1 MTELRASG
9 WTTKAAEGT
18 PSRKCFAALALISGR
33 FPSFHC
39 FPRAELANC
48 PATLR
53 TLQLYL
59 LRQVIVTLVMTLLV
73 FTFVLLLGDVLKE
86 ILGLLV
92 NRQASLGVVAKSI
105 GLLIPFIWVFA
116 LPMAMLTST
125 LLVFGRFSADQ
136 ELTAA
141 RASGISLV
149 SLIAPILGLSLLLSG
164 LSAMVNLEWGPRSR
178 MAYKDILFRFTAEV
192 ATSRLLPEGRHIR
205 DIPGYVFFIG
215 KNRDGQ
221 LEDVMIYKLASGT
234 NDVATIHAA
243 RGKLTVNPTNLTY
256 VMHLYNANGIR
267 FGSDRAAPISSE
279 YLTESF
285 SLSERKRSDVIPI
298 SDMTFNQLRAELR
311 ELETKLRRTG
321 MTAGQ
326 PAPTNA
332 QLERELRR
340 VTSPVRVQTHR
351 RLAYSFACFSFTLLG
366 IPLGIRVQR
375 RETNIGFAIALML
388 VLVYYGVTMLGISLD
403 QQPQWFP
410 HLILWIPNL
419 ICQSLGA
426 WLLWRA
432 NRGF

>member
-1 MTELRASG
+1 
-9 WTTKAAEGT
+9 
-18 PSRKCFAALALISGR
+18 
-33 FPSFHC
+33 
-39 FPRAELANC
+39 
-48 PATLR
+48 
-53 TLQLYL
+53 
-59 LRQVIVTLVMTLLV
+59 MTLLV

-92 NRQASLGVVAKSI
+92 NRQASLGVVAKSV

-149 SLIAPILGLSLLLSG
+149 SLIAPILVLSLLLSG

-178 MAYKDILFRFTAEV
+178 MAYKDLLFRFTAEIT
-192 ATSRLLPEGRHIR
+192 TSRLLPEGRHIR
-205 DIPGYVFFIG
+205 DIPGYVFYIG

-221 LEDVMIYKLASGT
+221 LEEVMIYKLASGT

-243 RGKLTVNPTNLTY
+243 RGKLEVEPASQTY
-256 VMHLYNANGIR
+256 VMHLYDANGIR
-267 FGSDRAAPISSE
+267 FSGDRAAPISGE

-285 SLSERKRSDVIPI
+285 TVGERKRKDTIPI

-311 ELETKLRRTG
+311 DLEKRLAATSAG
-321 MTAGQ
+321 DGQ
-326 PAPTNA
+326 PAPTSA
-332 QLERELRR
+332 SLGKALRR
-340 VTSPVRVQTHR
+340 VTSPVEVQMHR

-375 RETNIGFAIALML
+375 RETNIGFAIALLL
-388 VLVYYGVTMLGISLD
+388 VLVYYGVTMLGISMD
-403 QQPQWFP
+403 QHPEFFP

>member
-1 MTELRASG
+1 MVFKWLNG
-9 WTTKAAEGT
+9 
-18 PSRKCFAALALISGR
+18 
-33 FPSFHC
+33 FPSAILFIVSIG
-39 FPRAELANC
+39 ANLQIAG
-48 PATLR
+48 ATLR

-59 LRQVIVTLVMTLLV
+59 LRQVIATLVMTLLV

-149 SLIAPILGLSLLLSG
+149 SLIAPILLLSLFLSG

-178 MAYKDILFRFTAEV
+178 MAYKDILVTFTAEV
-192 ATSRLLPEGRHIR
+192 AISRLLPEGRHIR
-205 DIPGYVFFIG
+205 DIPGYVIFIG

-221 LEDVMIYKLASGT
+221 LENVMIYKLASGT

-243 RGKLTVNPTNLTY
+243 RGKLEENRTNQTY
-256 VMHLYNANGIR
+256 VMHLYDANGIR
-267 FGSDRAAPISSE
+267 FSGDRAAPISGE

-285 SLSERKRSDVIPI
+285 PVGERKRSDAIPI
-298 SDMTFNQLRAELR
+298 SDMTFGQLRVELR
-311 ELETKLRRTG
+311 DLENKLSRTNYSG
-321 MTAGQ
+321 VGQ
-326 PAPTNA
+326 PVIASE
-332 QLERELRR
+332 QLEKDLRR
-340 VTSPVRVQTHR
+340 VTLPVHVQMHR

-375 RETNIGFAIALML
+375 RETNIGFAIALLL
-388 VLVYYGVTMLGISLD
+388 VMIYYGVTMLGLSLD
-403 QQPQWFP
+403 QRPEWFP
-410 HLILWIPNL
+410 HLILWLPNL
-419 ICQSLGA
+419 ICQALGA
-426 WLLWRA
+426 LLLWRA
-432 NRGF
+432 NRGL

>member
-1 MTELRASG
+1 MQIAG
-9 WTTKAAEGT
+9 
-18 PSRKCFAALALISGR
+18 
-33 FPSFHC
+33 
-39 FPRAELANC
+39 
-48 PATLR
+48 ATLR
-53 TLQLYL
+53 TLQLYI
-59 LRQVIVTLVMTLLV
+59 LRQVITTLVMTLLV

-178 MAYKDILFRFTAEV
+178 MAYKEILFRFTAEIT
-192 ATSRLLPEGRHIR
+192 TSRLLPEGRHIR

-243 RGKLTVNPTNLTY
+243 RGKLEVNPTNQTY
-256 VMHLYNANGIR
+256 VMHLYDANGIR
-267 FGSDRAAPISSE
+267 FNGDRAAPISGE

-285 SLSERKRSDVIPI
+285 AVGERKRSDAIPI

-311 ELETKLRRTG
+311 DLEDKLKRTELI
-321 MTAGQ
+321 AGQ
-326 PAPTNA
+326 LVRSNV
-332 QLERELRR
+332 QMERELRR
-340 VTSPVRVQTHR
+340 VTSPVRVQMHR

-366 IPLGIRVQR
+366 IPLGIRVHR
-375 RETNIGFAIALML
+375 RETNIGFAIALVL
-388 VLVYYGVTMLGISLD
+388 VLIYYGVTMLGMSLD
-403 QQPQWFP
+403 QQPEWAP

-419 ICQSLGA
+419 ICQSLGV

>member
-1 MTELRASG
+1 MFAS
-9 WTTKAAEGT
+9 
-18 PSRKCFAALALISGR
+18 PRSRSGAIL
-33 FPSFHC
+33 FIVSPGLNLQI
-39 FPRAELANC
+39 AI
-48 PATLR
+48 ATLR

-59 LRQVIVTLVMTLLV
+59 LRQVVTTLVMTLLV

-149 SLIAPILGLSLLLSG
+149 SLIAPILVLSLVLSG

-221 LEDVMIYKLASGT
+221 LEDVMVYILARGT

-243 RGKLTVNPTNLTY
+243 RGKLEVNPTNQTY
-256 VMHLYNANGIR
+256 VMHLYDANGIR
-267 FGSDRAAPISSE
+267 FTGDRGNPISGE

-285 SLSERKRSDVIPI
+285 PVGERKRSESIPI
-298 SDMTFNQLRAELR
+298 SDMTFGQLRVELR
-311 ELETKLRRTG
+311 DLETKLTRTNSSG
-321 MTAGQ
+321 GQ
-326 PAPTNA
+326 TVIANA
-332 QLERELRR
+332 QMEWELRR
-340 VTSPVRVQTHR
+340 VTSPVHVQMHR

-388 VLVYYGVTMLGISLD
+388 VLVYYGMTMLGISLD
-403 QQPQWFP
+403 RQPQWFP
-410 HLILWIPNL
+410 HLILWVPNL

>member
-1 MTELRASG
+1 
-9 WTTKAAEGT
+9 
-18 PSRKCFAALALISGR
+18 
-33 FPSFHC
+33 
-39 FPRAELANC
+39 
-48 PATLR
+48 
-53 TLQLYL
+53 
-59 LRQVIVTLVMTLLV
+59 MTLLV

-149 SLIAPILGLSLLLSG
+149 SLSAPILVLSLILCG
-164 LSAMVNLEWGPRSR
+164 LSALVNLEWGPRSR
-178 MAYKDILFRFTAEV
+178 MAYKEILFKFTAEV
-192 ATSRLLPEGRHIR
+192 AISRLLPEGRHIR
-205 DIPGYVFFIG
+205 DIPGYVIFIG

-221 LEDVMIYKLASGT
+221 LENVMIYKLASGT

-243 RGKLTVNPTNLTY
+243 RGKLEENSTNQTY

-267 FGSDRAAPISSE
+267 FNGDRAAPISGE

-285 SLSERKRSDVIPI
+285 PVGERKRSDAIPI
-298 SDMTFNQLRAELR
+298 SDMTFGQLRVELR
-311 ELETKLRRTG
+311 DLENKLTRTNSG
-321 MTAGQ
+321 GSQTVSS
-326 PAPTNA
+326 NA

-340 VTSPVRVQTHR
+340 VTSPVRVQMHR
-351 RLAYSFACFSFTLLG
+351 RLAYSFACFGFTLLG

-375 RETNIGFAIALML
+375 RETNIGFAIALLL

-403 QQPQWFP
+403 QHPEWFP
-410 HLILWIPNL
+410 HLILWLPNL

-432 NRGF
+432 NRGL

>member
-1 MTELRASG
+1 
-9 WTTKAAEGT
+9 
-18 PSRKCFAALALISGR
+18 
-33 FPSFHC
+33 
-39 FPRAELANC
+39 
-48 PATLR
+48 
-53 TLQLYL
+53 
-59 LRQVIVTLVMTLLV
+59 MTLLV

-149 SLIAPILGLSLLLSG
+149 SLIAPILVLSLVLSG

-221 LEDVMIYKLASGT
+221 LEDVMVYILARGT

-243 RGKLTVNPTNLTY
+243 RGKLEVNPTNQTY
-256 VMHLYNANGIR
+256 VMHLYDANGIR
-267 FGSDRAAPISSE
+267 FTGDHGDPISGE

-285 SLSERKRSDVIPI
+285 PVGERKRSESIPI
-298 SDMTFNQLRAELR
+298 SDMTFGQLRVELR
-311 ELETKLRRTG
+311 DLENKLSR
-321 MTAGQ
+321 
-326 PAPTNA
+326 TNA
-332 QLERELRR
+332 SGGQTVASNARLESELRQL
-340 VTSPVRVQTHR
+340 TSPVRVQMHR

-375 RETNIGFAIALML
+375 RETNIGFAIALLL
-388 VLVYYGVTMLGISLD
+388 VLVYYGMTMLGISLD
-403 QQPQWFP
+403 RQPQWFP
-410 HLILWIPNL
+410 HLILWVPNL
-419 ICQSLGA
+419 ICQFLGVG
-426 WLLWRA
+426 LLWRA
-432 NRGF
+432 NRGL

>member
-1 MTELRASG
+1 M
-9 WTTKAAEGT
+9 
-18 PSRKCFAALALISGR
+18 
-33 FPSFHC
+33 
-39 FPRAELANC
+39 
-48 PATLR
+48 R

-59 LRQVIVTLVMTLLV
+59 LRQVVTTLVMTLLV

-92 NRQASLGVVAKSI
+92 NRQASLGVVAKSV

-149 SLIAPILGLSLLLSG
+149 SLIAPILLLSLLLSG

-178 MAYKDILFRFTAEV
+178 MAYKELLFRFTAEIT
-192 ATSRLLPEGRHIR
+192 TSRLLPEGRHIR

-221 LEDVMIYKLASGT
+221 LEEVMIYKLASGT

-243 RGKLTVNPTNLTY
+243 RGRLEVDRTNQMY
-256 VMHLYNANGIR
+256 VMHLYDANGIR
-267 FGSDRAAPISSE
+267 FSGDRAAPISGE

-285 SLSERKRSDVIPI
+285 GLGERTRKDTVPI
-298 SDMTFNQLRAELR
+298 SDMTFNQLRVELR
-311 ELETKLRRTG
+311 DLENRLRQTE
-321 MTAGQ
+321 AGDGQ
-326 PAPTNA
+326 LARPSA
-332 QLERELRR
+332 QLDKALRR
-340 VTSPVRVQTHR
+340 VTSPVEVQMHR

-375 RETNIGFAIALML
+375 RETNIGFAIALLL
-388 VLVYYGVTMLGISLD
+388 VLVYYGVTMLGISMD
-403 QQPQWFP
+403 QHPEYFP

>member
-1 MTELRASG
+1 
-9 WTTKAAEGT
+9 
-18 PSRKCFAALALISGR
+18 
-33 FPSFHC
+33 
-39 FPRAELANC
+39 
-48 PATLR
+48 
-53 TLQLYL
+53 
-59 LRQVIVTLVMTLLV
+59 MTLLV

-149 SLIAPILGLSLLLSG
+149 SLIAPILGLSLALCG

-178 MAYKDILFRFTAEV
+178 MAYKDILFRFTAEIT
-192 ATSRLLPEGRHIR
+192 TSRLLPEGRHIR

-243 RGKLTVNPTNLTY
+243 RGKLEISPTNQTY
-256 VMHLYNANGIR
+256 VMHLYDANGIR
-267 FGSDRAAPISSE
+267 FNGDRASPISGE

-285 SLSERKRSDVIPI
+285 SVGQRKGSDVIPI
-298 SDMTFNQLRAELR
+298 SDMTFTQLRAELS
-311 ELETKLRRTG
+311 ELETKLRRTA
-321 MTAGQ
+321 AGNGQ
-326 PAPTNA
+326 LPAANA
-332 QLERELRR
+332 LLESEARR
-340 VTSPVRVQTHR
+340 VTSPVHVQMHR

-375 RETNIGFAIALML
+375 RETNIGFAIALVL
-388 VLVYYGVTMLGISLD
+388 VLIYYGVTMLGLSLD
-403 QQPQWFP
+403 RHPEWMP

-419 ICQSLGA
+419 ICQTLGA

-432 NRGF
+432 NRGL

>member
-1 MTELRASG
+1 
-9 WTTKAAEGT
+9 
-18 PSRKCFAALALISGR
+18 
-33 FPSFHC
+33 
-39 FPRAELANC
+39 
-48 PATLR
+48 
-53 TLQLYL
+53 
-59 LRQVIVTLVMTLLV
+59 MTLLV

-149 SLIAPILGLSLLLSG
+149 SLIAPILGLSLFLSG

-178 MAYKDILFRFTAEV
+178 MAYKDILFRFTAEIT
-192 ATSRLLPEGRHIR
+192 TSRLLPEGRHIR

-215 KNRDGQ
+215 KNREGQ
-221 LEDVMIYKLASGT
+221 LDDVMIYKLASGT

-243 RGKLTVNPTNLTY
+243 RGKLTVNPTNQTY

-267 FGSDRAAPISSE
+267 FSSDRAAPISGE

-326 PAPTNA
+326 PASSSA
-332 QLERELRR
+332 QMERELRR
-340 VTSPVRVQTHR
+340 VTSPVRVQMHR

-403 QQPQWFP
+403 QQPRWFP

>member
-1 MTELRASG
+1 M
-9 WTTKAAEGT
+9 
-18 PSRKCFAALALISGR
+18 
-33 FPSFHC
+33 
-39 FPRAELANC
+39 
-48 PATLR
+48 R
-53 TLQLYL
+53 TLQRYL
-59 LRQVIVTLVMTLLV
+59 LRQVITTLVMTLLV

-92 NRQASLGVVAKSI
+92 NRQASLGVVAKSV

-141 RASGISLV
+141 RASGISLL
-149 SLIAPILGLSLLLSG
+149 SLIGPILGLSLLLSG

-178 MAYKDILFRFTAEV
+178 MAYKDLLFRFTAEIT
-192 ATSRLLPEGRHIR
+192 TSRLLPEGRHIR

-215 KNRDGQ
+215 KNRDGR

-243 RGKLTVNPTNLTY
+243 RGRLEVDRTNQTY
-256 VMHLYNANGIR
+256 VMHLYDANGIR
-267 FGSDRAAPISSE
+267 FVGDRPAPISGE

-285 SLSERKRSDVIPI
+285 LVGERKRKDTIPI
-298 SDMTFNQLRAELR
+298 SDMTFNQLRVELR
-311 ELETKLRRTG
+311 EVENRLQQAEAG
-321 MTAGQ
+321 DGQ
-326 PAPTNA
+326 PARTSA

-340 VTSPVRVQTHR
+340 VTLPVEVQLHR

-366 IPLGIRVQR
+366 IPLGIRVHR
-375 RETNIGFAIALML
+375 RETNIGFAIALVL

-403 QQPQWFP
+403 HHPEWSP

>member
-1 MTELRASG
+1 M
-9 WTTKAAEGT
+9 
-18 PSRKCFAALALISGR
+18 
-33 FPSFHC
+33 
-39 FPRAELANC
+39 
-48 PATLR
+48 R

-149 SLIAPILGLSLLLSG
+149 SLIAPILGLSLALCG

-178 MAYKDILFRFTAEV
+178 MAYKDILFRFTAEIT
-192 ATSRLLPEGRHIR
+192 TSRLLPEGRHIR

-243 RGKLTVNPTNLTY
+243 RGKLEISPTNQTY
-256 VMHLYNANGIR
+256 VMHLYDANGIR
-267 FGSDRAAPISSE
+267 FNGDRASPISGE

-285 SLSERKRSDVIPI
+285 SVGQRKGSDVIPI
-298 SDMTFNQLRAELR
+298 SDMTFTQLRAELS
-311 ELETKLRRTG
+311 ELETKLRRTA
-321 MTAGQ
+321 AGNGQ
-326 PAPTNA
+326 LPAANA
-332 QLERELRR
+332 LLESEVRR
-340 VTSPVRVQTHR
+340 VTSPVHVQMHR

-375 RETNIGFAIALML
+375 RETNIGFAIALVL
-388 VLVYYGVTMLGISLD
+388 VLIYYGVTMLGLSLD
-403 QQPQWFP
+403 RHPEWMP

-419 ICQSLGA
+419 ICQTLGA

-432 NRGF
+432 NRGL

>member
-1 MTELRASG
+1 
-9 WTTKAAEGT
+9 
-18 PSRKCFAALALISGR
+18 
-33 FPSFHC
+33 
-39 FPRAELANC
+39 
-48 PATLR
+48 LR

-92 NRQASLGVVAKSI
+92 NRQASLGVVAQSI

-141 RASGISLV
+141 RASGISLL
-149 SLIAPILGLSLLLSG
+149 SLIAPILVLSLMLSG

-178 MAYKDILFRFTAEV
+178 MAYKDILFRFTAELT
-192 ATSRLLPEGRHIR
+192 TSRLLPEGRHIR

-215 KNRDGQ
+215 KNRDGL

-243 RGKLTVNPTNLTY
+243 RGKLEVNPTNQTY
-256 VMHLYNANGIR
+256 VMHLYDANGIR
-267 FGSDRAAPISSE
+267 FSGNRAAPISGE

-285 SLSERKRSDVIPI
+285 SVGERNRSDTVPI
-298 SDMTFNQLRAELR
+298 SDMTFDQLRVELR
-311 ELETKLRRTG
+311 DLESKLIRK
-321 MTAGQ
+321 TAGEGQ
-326 PAPTNA
+326 PGSSNA
-332 QLERELRR
+332 HFEGELRR
-340 VTSPVRVQTHR
+340 VTSPVRVQMHR

-375 RETNIGFAIALML
+375 RETNIGFAIALLL

-410 HLILWIPNL
+410 HLILWLPNL
-419 ICQSLGA
+419 ICQTLGV

-432 NRGF
+432 NRGL

>member
-1 MTELRASG
+1 
-9 WTTKAAEGT
+9 
-18 PSRKCFAALALISGR
+18 
-33 FPSFHC
+33 
-39 FPRAELANC
+39 
-48 PATLR
+48 LR

-149 SLIAPILGLSLLLSG
+149 SLIAPILGLSLALCG

-178 MAYKDILFRFTAEV
+178 MAYKDILFRFTAEIT
-192 ATSRLLPEGRHIR
+192 TSRLLPEGRHIR

-243 RGKLTVNPTNLTY
+243 RGKLEISPTNQTY
-256 VMHLYNANGIR
+256 VMHLYDAHGIR
-267 FGSDRAAPISSE
+267 FNGDRASPISGE

-285 SLSERKRSDVIPI
+285 SVGQRKGSDVIPI
-298 SDMTFNQLRAELR
+298 SDMTFTQLRAELS
-311 ELETKLRRTG
+311 ELETKLRRTA
-321 MTAGQ
+321 AGNGQ
-326 PAPTNA
+326 LPAANA
-332 QLERELRR
+332 LLESEVRR
-340 VTSPVRVQTHR
+340 VTSPVHVQMHR

-366 IPLGIRVQR
+366 IPLGIRVPR
-375 RETNIGFAIALML
+375 RETNIGLAIALVL
-388 VLVYYGVTMLGISLD
+388 VLIYYGVTMLGLSLD
-403 QQPQWFP
+403 RHPEWMP

-419 ICQSLGA
+419 ICQTLGA

-432 NRGF
+432 NRGL

>member
-1 MTELRASG
+1 
-9 WTTKAAEGT
+9 
-18 PSRKCFAALALISGR
+18 
-33 FPSFHC
+33 
-39 FPRAELANC
+39 
-48 PATLR
+48 LR

-59 LRQVIVTLVMTLLV
+59 LRQVVATLVMTLLV

-149 SLIAPILGLSLLLSG
+149 SLIAPILLLSLLLSG

-178 MAYKDILFRFTAEV
+178 MAYKEILFKFTAEV
-192 ATSRLLPEGRHIR
+192 AISRLLPEGRHIR
-205 DIPGYVFFIG
+205 DLPGYVIFIG
-215 KNRDGQ
+215 KNRDGD
-221 LEDVMIYKLASGT
+221 LENVMIYKLASGT

-243 RGKLTVNPTNLTY
+243 RGKLEENSTNQTY
-256 VMHLYNANGIR
+256 VMHLYDVNGIR
-267 FGSDRAAPISSE
+267 FNGDRAAPISGE

-285 SLSERKRSDVIPI
+285 AVGERKRSDVIPI
-298 SDMTFNQLRAELR
+298 SDMTFDQLRVELR
-311 ELETKLRRTG
+311 ELENNLVR
-321 MTAGQ
+321 
-326 PAPTNA
+326 TNA
-332 QLERELRR
+332 RGGQTRAANEHLEKERRR
-340 VTSPVRVQTHR
+340 VTSPVRVQMHR
-351 RLAYSFACFSFTLLG
+351 RVAYSFACFSFTLLG

-403 QQPQWFP
+403 QHPQWWP

-419 ICQSLGA
+419 ICQSLGV

-432 NRGF
+432 NRGL

>member
-1 MTELRASG
+1 
-9 WTTKAAEGT
+9 
-18 PSRKCFAALALISGR
+18 
-33 FPSFHC
+33 
-39 FPRAELANC
+39 
-48 PATLR
+48 LR

-59 LRQVIVTLVMTLLV
+59 LRQVVTTLIMTLLV

-141 RASGISLV
+141 RASGISLL
-149 SLIAPILGLSLLLSG
+149 SLIAPILVLSLALSG

-178 MAYKDILFRFTAEV
+178 MAYKDILFRFTAEIT
-192 ATSRLLPEGRHIR
+192 TSRLLPEGRHIR
-205 DIPGYVFFIG
+205 DIPGYVIFIG

-221 LEDVMIYKLASGT
+221 LEDVMVYILASGT

-243 RGKLTVNPTNLTY
+243 RGKLELNPTNQTY
-256 VMHLYNANGIR
+256 VMRLYDVNGIR
-267 FGSDRAAPISSE
+267 FSGDQPSSISGQ

-285 SLSERKRSDVIPI
+285 SLSERKRSDTIPI
-298 SDMTFNQLRAELR
+298 SDMTFHQLRAELR
-311 ELETKLRRTG
+311 ALENKLKPPEL
-321 MTAGQ
+321 TAGQ
-326 PAPTNA
+326 TALSHA
-332 QLERELRR
+332 QMARERRR
-340 VTSPVRVQTHR
+340 VTSPVRVQMHR

-366 IPLGIRVQR
+366 IPLGIRVHR
-375 RETNIGFAIALML
+375 RETNIGFAIALVL
-388 VLVYYGVTMLGISLD
+388 VLVYYGVTMLGLSLD
-403 QQPQWFP
+403 QHPEWAP

-419 ICQSLGA
+419 ICQFLGA

>member
-1 MTELRASG
+1 
-9 WTTKAAEGT
+9 
-18 PSRKCFAALALISGR
+18 
-33 FPSFHC
+33 
-39 FPRAELANC
+39 
-48 PATLR
+48 
-53 TLQLYL
+53 
-59 LRQVIVTLVMTLLV
+59 MTLLV

-92 NRQASLGVVAKSI
+92 SRQASLGVVAKSI

-149 SLIAPILGLSLLLSG
+149 SLIAPILGLSLVLSG

-178 MAYKDILFRFTAEV
+178 MAYKEILFKFTAEV
-192 ATSRLLPEGRHIR
+192 TTGRLLPEGRHIR

-215 KNRDGQ
+215 KNRDGR

-234 NDVATIHAA
+234 NDVAIIHAA
-243 RGKLTVNPTNLTY
+243 RGKLEVNSTNRTY

-267 FGSDRAAPISSE
+267 FNGDQASPISGEDITTEPIPVGERASSE
-279 YLTESF
+279 AT
-285 SLSERKRSDVIPI
+285 PI
-298 SDMTFNQLRAELR
+298 SDMTFGQLRAELR
-311 ELETKLRRTG
+311 ELEKKLIRTA
-321 MTAGQ
+321 AGNGQ
-326 PAPTNA
+326 TVPSNA
-332 QLERELRR
+332 QLKRELGR
-340 VTSPVRVQTHR
+340 VTSPVRVQMHR
-351 RLAYSFACFSFTLLG
+351 QLAYSFACFSFTLLG
-366 IPLGIRVQR
+366 IPLGIRVHR
-375 RETNIGFAIALML
+375 RETNIGFALAL
-388 VLVYYGVTMLGISLD
+388 VLVLIYYGVTMLGISLD
-403 QQPQWFP
+403 QQPEWSP

-419 ICQSLGA
+419 ICQPLGV

>member
-1 MTELRASG
+1 
-9 WTTKAAEGT
+9 
-18 PSRKCFAALALISGR
+18 
-33 FPSFHC
+33 
-39 FPRAELANC
+39 
-48 PATLR
+48 
-53 TLQLYL
+53 
-59 LRQVIVTLVMTLLV
+59 
-73 FTFVLLLGDVLKE
+73 
-86 ILGLLV
+86 
-92 NRQASLGVVAKSI
+92 VAKSI

-221 LEDVMIYKLASGT
+221 LEDVMVYILASGT

-243 RGKLTVNPTNLTY
+243 RGKLEVNPASQTY

-267 FGSDRAAPISSE
+267 FNGDRGGPISGE
-279 YLTESF
+279 YFTESF
-285 SLSERKRSDVIPI
+285 SVGERKRSDTIPI
-298 SDMTFNQLRAELR
+298 SDMTFGQLRVELR
-311 ELETKLRRTG
+311 DLENKLTRTNSS
-321 MTAGQ
+321 ASQ
-326 PAPTNA
+326 PATA
-332 QLERELRR
+332 QFERELRR
-340 VTSPVRVQTHR
+340 VTSPVRVQMHR

-375 RETNIGFAIALML
+375 RETNIGFAIALVL
-388 VLVYYGVTMLGISLD
+388 VLVYYGMTMLGISLD
-403 QQPQWFP
+403 QQPQWYP
-410 HLILWIPNL
+410 HLILWLPNL

>member
-1 MTELRASG
+1 M
-9 WTTKAAEGT
+9 
-18 PSRKCFAALALISGR
+18 
-33 FPSFHC
+33 
-39 FPRAELANC
+39 
-48 PATLR
+48 R

-149 SLIAPILGLSLLLSG
+149 SLIAPILGLSLALCG

-178 MAYKDILFRFTAEV
+178 MAYKDILFRFTAEIT
-192 ATSRLLPEGRHIR
+192 TSRLLPEGRHIR

-243 RGKLTVNPTNLTY
+243 RGKLEINPTNQTY
-256 VMHLYNANGIR
+256 VMHLYDANGIR
-267 FGSDRAAPISSE
+267 FNGDRASPISGE
-279 YLTESF
+279 DLTESF
-285 SLSERKRSDVIPI
+285 SVGQRKGSDVIPI
-298 SDMTFNQLRAELR
+298 SDMTFTQLRAELS
-311 ELETKLRRTG
+311 ELETKLRRTA
-321 MTAGQ
+321 AGNGQ
-326 PAPTNA
+326 LPAANA
-332 QLERELRR
+332 LLESEVRR
-340 VTSPVRVQTHR
+340 VTSPVHVQMHR

-375 RETNIGFAIALML
+375 RETNIGFAIALVL
-388 VLVYYGVTMLGISLD
+388 VLIYYGVTMLGLSLD
-403 QQPQWFP
+403 RHPEWMP

-419 ICQSLGA
+419 ICQTLGA

-432 NRGF
+432 NRGL

>member
-1 MTELRASG
+1 M
-9 WTTKAAEGT
+9 
-18 PSRKCFAALALISGR
+18 
-33 FPSFHC
+33 
-39 FPRAELANC
+39 
-48 PATLR
+48 R

-136 ELTAA
+136 ELAAA

-149 SLIAPILGLSLLLSG
+149 SLIAPILGLSLALCG

-178 MAYKDILFRFTAEV
+178 MAYKDILFRFTAEIT
-192 ATSRLLPEGRHIR
+192 TSRLLPEGRHIR

-243 RGKLTVNPTNLTY
+243 RGKLEISPTNQTY
-256 VMHLYNANGIR
+256 VMHLYDANGIR
-267 FGSDRAAPISSE
+267 FNGDRASPISGE

-285 SLSERKRSDVIPI
+285 SVGQRKGSDVIPI
-298 SDMTFNQLRAELR
+298 SDMTFTQLRAELS
-311 ELETKLRRTG
+311 ELETKLRRTA
-321 MTAGQ
+321 AGNGQ
-326 PAPTNA
+326 LPAANA
-332 QLERELRR
+332 LLESEVRR
-340 VTSPVRVQTHR
+340 VTSPVHVQMHR

-375 RETNIGFAIALML
+375 RETNIGFAIALVL
-388 VLVYYGVTMLGISLD
+388 VLIYYGVTMLGLSLD
-403 QQPQWFP
+403 RHPEWMP

-419 ICQSLGA
+419 ICQTLGA

-432 NRGF
+432 NRGL